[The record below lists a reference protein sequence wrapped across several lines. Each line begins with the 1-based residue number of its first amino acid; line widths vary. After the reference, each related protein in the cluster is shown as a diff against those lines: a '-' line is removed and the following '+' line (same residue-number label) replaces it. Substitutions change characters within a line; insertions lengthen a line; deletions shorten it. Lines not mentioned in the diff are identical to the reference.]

1 MVTYQPSLLIIRFF
15 GEEPPSY
22 PTYISWRVDKKLLA
36 TQLLSLSTLSL
47 ENEMA
52 TPFQLCGI
60 VLPKLV
66 KNLDSMKFSDEEKM
80 GLTIDVLSI
89 TKGML

>member
-1 MVTYQPSLLIIRFF
+1 
-15 GEEPPSY
+15 
-22 PTYISWRVDKKLLA
+22 
-36 TQLLSLSTLSL
+36 
-47 ENEMA
+47 MA

-66 KNLDSMKFSDEEKM
+66 KNLDSMKFSDEEKI